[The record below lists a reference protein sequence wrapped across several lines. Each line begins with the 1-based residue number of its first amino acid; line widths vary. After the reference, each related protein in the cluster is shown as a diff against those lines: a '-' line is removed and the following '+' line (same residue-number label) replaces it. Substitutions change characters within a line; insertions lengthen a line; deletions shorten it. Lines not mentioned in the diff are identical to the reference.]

1 MSPCLG
7 GKKNM
12 KIPLSQIQS
21 KALDCGFSLFGVADA
36 VVPELD
42 KKNILSWVEQG
53 LAGKM
58 DWYARNQDLRL
69 TLNNL
74 GFTPRSVIVLGAL
87 YQDRDYEEV
96 FADKE
101 FKISRYATGKDYHLV
116 LKKRSEPLLKYLR
129 ENFPENKFRQGV
141 DSLPVAEKVFA
152 REAGIG
158 WQGKNTN
165 IINENLG
172 SYFFLSVIL
181 TDLQLLADKPVTDR
195 CGTCRACLDA
205 CPTGALFEPYKI
217 DAGKCI
223 SYHTIEDRSE
233 TFSDSVA
240 NGKWVYGCDIC
251 QEVCPWNRVKAKKRE
266 VFSINEEFKLREEF
280 RTFTKQDFLEMTEEE
295 FQKFVKDSAMDRIT
309 FSMWKRNFKAL

>member
-1 MSPCLG
+1 MANP
-7 GKKNM
+7 M
-12 KIPLSQIQS
+12 KSNLPQIKS

-36 VVPELD
+36 FVPEKD
-42 KKNILSWVEQG
+42 KENILTWVEQG

-58 DWYARNQDLRL
+58 DWYSRNQDLRL
-69 TLNNL
+69 NLNNL

-101 FKISRYATGKDYHLV
+101 FKISRYATGKDYHKV
-116 LKKRSEPLLKYLR
+116 LKKMSDPLLKYLR
-129 ENFPENKFRQGV
+129 DNFPENKFRQGV
-141 DSLPVAEKVFA
+141 DSLPVPEKVFA

-165 IINENLG
+165 IINEDLG

-223 SYHTIEDRSE
+223 SHHTIEDRSDF
-233 TFSDSVA
+233 FSDSVA

-266 VFSINEEFKLREEF
+266 VYTLNEEFKLREEF
-280 RTFTKQDFLEMTEEE
+280 KTFTKKDFLEMTEEE
-295 FQKFVKDSAMDRIT
+295 FKEFVKDSAMDRIT
-309 FSMWKRNFKAL
+309 LSMWKRNFNVL

>member
-1 MSPCLG
+1 MNPD
-7 GKKNM
+7 
-12 KIPLSQIQS
+12 LSKIQS
-21 KALDCGFSLFGVADA
+21 KALDCGFSLFGVVDA
-36 VVPELD
+36 VVPERD
-42 KKNILSWVEQG
+42 KENILSWVKQG
-53 LAGKM
+53 FSGKM

-69 TLNNL
+69 NLNNL

-96 FADKE
+96 FANKE
-101 FKISRYATGKDYHLV
+101 SKISRYATGKDYHNV
-116 LKKRSEPLLKYLR
+116 LKKMSEPLLKYLR

-141 DSLPVAEKVFA
+141 DSLPVPEKVFA

-172 SYFFLSVIL
+172 SYFFLSVIF

-217 DAGKCI
+217 DASKCI
-223 SYHTIEDRSE
+223 SHHTIEDRSDM
-233 TFSDSVA
+233 FPDSVA

-266 VFSINEEFKLREEF
+266 VYTLNEEFKLRQEF
-280 RTFTKQDFLEMTEEE
+280 KTFTKSDFLEMTEEE
-295 FQKFVKDSAMDRIT
+295 FQEFVKDSAMDRIT
-309 FSMWKRNFKAL
+309 FSMWKRNLNST

>member
-1 MSPCLG
+1 MPIYDM
-7 GKKNM
+7 N
-12 KIPLSQIQS
+12 PDLSKIQS
-21 KALDCGFSLFGVADA
+21 KALDCGFSLFGVVDA
-36 VVPELD
+36 VVPERD
-42 KKNILSWVEQG
+42 KENILSWVKQG
-53 LAGKM
+53 FSGKM

-69 TLNNL
+69 NLNNL

-96 FADKE
+96 FATKD
-101 FKISRYATGKDYHLV
+101 FKISRYATGKDYHNV
-116 LKKRSEPLLKYLR
+116 LKKMSEPLLKYLR

-141 DSLPVAEKVFA
+141 DSLPVPEKVFA

-172 SYFFLSVIL
+172 SYFFLSVIF

-217 DAGKCI
+217 DASKCI
-223 SYHTIEDRSE
+223 SHHTIEDRSE
-233 TFSDSVA
+233 TFSDPVA

-266 VFSINEEFKLREEF
+266 VYTLNEEFKLRQEF
-280 RTFTKQDFLEMTEEE
+280 KTFTKSDFLEMTEEE
-295 FQKFVKDSAMDRIT
+295 FQEFVKDSAMDRIT
-309 FSMWKRNFKAL
+309 FSMWKRNLNST